1 MPLPA
6 LQAPSG
12 LPLFLLA
19 GHGIS
24 PDSLH
29 DDIDVLQGEGR
40 KRKVQ
45 TYAPRVVQVSWF
57 LSEEQAAIADAWFE
71 NSLVVLHEPFTA
83 RIAPLGTDSGIYWAA
98 QWIEPP
104 TWEALHLG
112 RWRVTGQLLLTGEGS
127 DTAPGPVELA
137 IEYEFA
143 LNGSAVVLVPADLAI
158 EYEFA
163 LQSITP
169 IEIEYEFALEVDVPS
184 FELREDDGFE
194 LREDGGKERRE

>member
-12 LPLFLLA
+12 LPPFLLA
-19 GHGIS
+19 GHAIA
-24 PDSLH
+24 PESLH
-29 DDIDVLQGEGR
+29 DDVDALQGESR

-57 LSEEQAAIADAWFE
+57 LSEAHAAIADAWFE
-71 NSLVVLHEPFTA
+71 NSLVVLHQKFTA
-83 RIAPLGTDSGIYWAA
+83 LIAPLGTGSGIYWAA

-112 RWRVTGQLLLTGEGS
+112 RWRISGSLLLTGEGS

-137 IEYEFA
+137 IEYGFA
-143 LNGSAVVLVPADLAI
+143 LDGSAVVLVPADLAI
-158 EYEFA
+158 EYGFA
-163 LQSITP
+163 LQSLTP
-169 IEIEYEFALEVDVPS
+169 LEIEYLFVLDVYEPS
-184 FELREDDGFE
+184 FELREDGGFEIREDGGFE
-194 LREDGGKERRE
+194 LRE